1 MRFCNSSNM
10 SAESDSSVYDR
21 SEKLASSSYTGFKLL
36 PFRCDY
42 QWDVALRHALEYED
56 KYWRQRLS
64 LIYDNA
70 CLSQAE
76 SVMVEEIWSFVRRDC
91 Y

>member
-1 MRFCNSSNM
+1 
-10 SAESDSSVYDR
+10 V
-21 SEKLASSSYTGFKLL
+21 GFYLL
-36 PFRCDY
+36 PYRYDY
-42 QWDVALRHALEYED
+42 PWDVALRHAFEYED

-76 SVMVEEIWSFVRRDC
+76 SVMVEEIWSFVRRDRC
-91 Y
+91 QGGAVLTS